1 MGIIKWIKLDL
12 GMSDDEKMKI
22 LDSMPNRDGV
32 HYVWIRLLIQA
43 GKTNAAGRIF
53 LSKNIPY
60 TREMLSIIFNR
71 PIELIEYALKML
83 EDLKMI
89 DIDENNIIN
98 ILSWDKHQNVESMD
112 KIREQTRRRVEKY
125 RAKNKTNRNETAEEN
140 NNQID
145 DGGNTIKIDLEES
158 SDNTFEYDLEDD
170 YDNTFEQNSE
180 KECNNSSNV
189 TVTKQNKKENK
200 NKTETETKTE
210 KERSNEAE
218 KKTDNDNDNDNS
230 NETRSRRGSNTDIE
244 NNIVSNIEVEI
255 SADTFSE
262 VDILEYINKLP
273 KKIKGSSLHSIKTA
287 VSIYGGENVKFA
299 IDRALEVNKPRMNYI
314 NGILKNWKEEG
325 YPKDYTNSSKLLK
338 ACLNDSQSSL
348 PHSISSNPHSVEG
361 RICSKL
367 SESVSASKPSEELL
381 FLLFF
386 IKSLMLFLIPLVA

>member
-22 LDSMPNRDGV
+22 LDSMPNRDVV

-53 LSKNIPY
+53 LSENIPY

-71 PIELIEYALKML
+71 PIELIEFALKML

-89 DIDENNIIN
+89 NIDENNIIN

-112 KIREQTRRRVEKY
+112 KIREQTRKRVEKY

-145 DGGNTIKIDLEES
+145 DCGNTIKIDLEES
-158 SDNTFEYDLEDD
+158 SDNIDEYDLEDD
-170 YDNTFEQNSE
+170 YDNTFEQNFE
-180 KECNNSSNV
+180 EECTNYSNV
-189 TVTKQNKKENK
+189 TVTKQNKKEKENKNKNK
-200 NKTETETKTE
+200 NKTE
-210 KERSNEAE
+210 RSNETE
-218 KKTDNDNDNDNS
+218 KRTDNDNETS
-230 NETRSRRGSNTDIE
+230 NETESRKDSNTEIE
-244 NNIVSNIEVEI
+244 SNIVSNIEVEI

-325 YPKDYTNSSKLLK
+325 YPKDCANQSKGKFRYESKKHKNLNFNNFEPRNYDYDKLERALL
-338 ACLNDSQSSL
+338 
-348 PHSISSNPHSVEG
+348 G
-361 RICSKL
+361 W
-367 SESVSASKPSEELL
+367 
-381 FLLFF
+381 
-386 IKSLMLFLIPLVA
+386 

>member
-22 LDSMPNRDGV
+22 LDSMPNRDVV

-53 LSKNIPY
+53 LSENIPY

-71 PIELIEYALKML
+71 PIELIEFALKML

-89 DIDENNIIN
+89 NIDENNIIN

-112 KIREQTRRRVEKY
+112 KIREQTRKRVEKY

-145 DGGNTIKIDLEES
+145 DCGNTIKIDLEES
-158 SDNTFEYDLEDD
+158 SDNIDEYDLEDD
-170 YDNTFEQNSE
+170 YDNNFEQNLE
-180 KECNNSSNV
+180 EECNNSSNV
-189 TVTKQNKKENK
+189 TVTKQNKREKEKENK
-200 NKTETETKTE
+200 KKIKRETETETEKDRSNEKVEKTETEKNNKTDDD
-210 KERSNEAE
+210 NEAGSW
-218 KKTDNDNDNDNS
+218 KDSNS
-230 NETRSRRGSNTDIE
+230 EIE
-244 NNIVSNIEVEI
+244 NEIVSNIQVEI

-325 YPKDYTNSSKLLK
+325 YPKDCANPSKRKFRYESKKYKNLNFNNFEPRNYDYDKLEKALL
-338 ACLNDSQSSL
+338 
-348 PHSISSNPHSVEG
+348 G
-361 RICSKL
+361 W
-367 SESVSASKPSEELL
+367 
-381 FLLFF
+381 
-386 IKSLMLFLIPLVA
+386 

>member
-71 PIELIEYALKML
+71 PIELIEFALKML
-83 EDLKMI
+83 EGLNMI

-98 ILSWDKHQNVESMD
+98 ILNWDKHQNVESMD
-112 KIREQTRRRVEKY
+112 KIREQTRKRVEKY
-125 RAKNKTNRNETAEEN
+125 RAKNKTNRNEIAEEN

-145 DGGNTIKIDLEES
+145 DCGDTIKIDLEES
-158 SDNTFEYDLEDD
+158 SDNTFECDLEDD
-170 YDNTFEQNSE
+170 YDNTFEQNLE

-189 TVTKQNKKENK
+189 TVTKQNKKEKEKENK
-200 NKTETETKTE
+200 NKTETE

-218 KKTDNDNDNDNS
+218 KKTNNDNETS
-230 NETRSRRGSNTDIE
+230 NETGSRRGSNTEIE

-273 KKIKGSSLHSIKTA
+273 KKIKGSSLHLIKTA

-325 YPKDYTNSSKLLK
+325 YPKDCANSSKGKSRYESKKYKNLNFNNFEPRNYDYDKLEKALL
-338 ACLNDSQSSL
+338 
-348 PHSISSNPHSVEG
+348 G
-361 RICSKL
+361 W
-367 SESVSASKPSEELL
+367 
-381 FLLFF
+381 
-386 IKSLMLFLIPLVA
+386 